1 MSYLESR
8 ITVEQYL
15 NNIQDRAKKN
25 HMSSILNQFNQFCK
39 QNYNKT
45 HQEIMDDLKEE
56 IDRTKSN
63 DKLYVL
69 FNNYKNWL
77 SEEHPEISYY
87 VGTHYNQKKTIK
99 KRHPNS
105 IKQYLAKMR
114 NIFEEICNIE
124 INSRIFN
131 KRIRNFV
138 FDNGYNSNR
147 IPQGS
152 NGLSGWITR
161 SKTLLDENNIKVIK
175 YTNKQSKQVS
185 GFTPN
190 ATIYS
195 IKRSVMTQTVL
206 KDELDV

>member
-25 HMSSILNQFNQFCK
+25 HIGSILNQFNLFCK

-77 SEEHPEISYY
+77 CMWSEI
-87 VGTHYNQKKTIK
+87 
-99 KRHPNS
+99 
-105 IKQYLAKMR
+105 L
-114 NIFEEICNIE
+114 
-124 INSRIFN
+124 
-131 KRIRNFV
+131 
-138 FDNGYNSNR
+138 
-147 IPQGS
+147 
-152 NGLSGWITR
+152 
-161 SKTLLDENNIKVIK
+161 
-175 YTNKQSKQVS
+175 
-185 GFTPN
+185 
-190 ATIYS
+190 
-195 IKRSVMTQTVL
+195 
-206 KDELDV
+206 